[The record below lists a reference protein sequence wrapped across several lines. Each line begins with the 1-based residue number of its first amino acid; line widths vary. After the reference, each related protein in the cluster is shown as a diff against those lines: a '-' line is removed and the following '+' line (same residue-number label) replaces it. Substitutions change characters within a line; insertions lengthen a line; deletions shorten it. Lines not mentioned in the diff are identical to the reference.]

1 MPSIRDPEV
10 ETLATFSRTLRADY
24 QTLDDGLWQGS
35 PFDWIRAKPS
45 RQKGA
50 IGEKLVSGYL
60 ACKGFDVARSPDAEA
75 DRLIGGRRAE
85 IKMSML
91 WKNGAY
97 KFQQLRDQNYEFAVC
112 LGICPFDA
120 HCWILPK
127 EAILKNWAEGAEGMR
142 PQHGGSGGRD
152 TAWLS
157 VKPDRVPG
165 WLHEWGGSLSRAAE
179 TISRITGQ
187 KPLE

>member
-10 ETLATFSRTLRADY
+10 KILATFSQELQPDY
-24 QTLDDGLWQGS
+24 MTPDDASWQGS

-75 DRLIGGRRAE
+75 DRLIGGKRAE

-91 WKNGAY
+91 WKTGLY
-97 KFQQLRDQNYEFAVC
+97 RFQQLRDQDYEFAVC
-112 LGICPFDA
+112 LGIGPFDA

-127 EAILKNWAEGAEGMR
+127 RAILESWAGGAGGMGS
-142 PQHGGSGGRD
+142 QHGGRGGMD

-157 VKPDRVPG
+157 VKPDRVPA
-165 WLHEWGGSLSRAAE
+165 WLNEWGGSLSRAVE
-179 TISRITGQ
+179 LISRITGQ
-187 KPLE
+187 KPLG